1 MKAGRNSDVR
11 RRSAARGLT
20 LETAEPELWRRNAK
34 EALRS
39 GDLPSALVSLAL
51 ARWYARD
58 LPTNDISYGP
68 ASGHGVRRMFSASPR
83 DGVVIGQD
91 VCLYTHLP
99 GKNPFGLGENP
110 LAVELWAGR
119 DVYLLHDQGVLV
131 TWDHNLLPEDALDQN
146 ANPLIKLLKKKWHG
160 RQLESKWVYGKSGGV
175 SEIKI
180 VRSKDRIW
188 LGGDCSPDKLVT
200 HEDGEQELVQ
210 DEDALLVFEG
220 ELVLTL
226 DLHAQL
232 GWPLKPWRPR
242 RRKA

>member
-1 MKAGRNSDVR
+1 MKANRNADVR
-11 RRSAARGLT
+11 RRTAARGLT
-20 LETAEPELWRRNAK
+20 LETTDPILWERNAR
-34 EALRS
+34 EALRA

-51 ARWYARD
+51 TRWFARD
-58 LPTNDISYGP
+58 LPTNEIRYGP
-68 ASGHGVRRMFSASPR
+68 VKHGVRRMYSASPK

-99 GKNPFGLGENP
+99 GKDPFGLGENP
-110 LAVELWAGR
+110 LAVELWEGR
-119 DVYLLHDQGVLV
+119 DVYLLHSPATLV
-131 TWDHNLLPEDALDQN
+131 AWDRDRPEEALDQN

-160 RQLESKWVYGKSGGV
+160 RQLKSKWVYCKSGGV

-200 HEDGEQELVQ
+200 YEDGKQELEN
-210 DEDALLVFEG
+210 DEDALLLFES
-220 ELVLTL
+220 EFALTL

-232 GWPLKPWRPR
+232 GWPLKSWRPR